1 MWFIPENG
9 MENAPAF
16 LRNMLNFDHKLW
28 RNKLFHCHDKFRQE
42 LAQALEPQIHSLWG
56 AEIPWQKIYSLFGAT
71 PNKESGDLAFPL
83 FQIAK
88 EAKTNP
94 AQAAKALQEQLKTL
108 PAFVKEARAI
118 GPYLNFFLDFNQV
131 AKTIVPSLVSGA
143 YFQEKLTENSPRTM
157 IEYSQPNTHKELH
170 VGHMRNL
177 CFGDSLIRL
186 HRYAGFDIVAS
197 TFPGDVGT
205 HVAKCLWYM
214 KYRNKSPVPATKKGA
229 WLGSM
234 YSTAHNTL
242 EAERGTP
249 QEVENRDKLT
259 MILKQLEQKSG
270 EFYDLWKET
279 REWSI
284 ELMNEV
290 YNWAGVKF
298 DVWYWES
305 EVDSDSVKLI
315 KEYQARG
322 LFKEDQGAIGI
333 DLDAYKLGF
342 CMLIKTDGNG
352 LYATK
357 DIELA
362 RRKFQE
368 YKIER
373 SLYVVDKRQE
383 HHFKQVFKT
392 LELMGFENAKNC
404 LHLQYDFVELP
415 DGAMSSRKGNI
426 IPLQSLIENM
436 VKLIKEQYLAR
447 YITEWSAEEIEK
459 TAQIVAKGAIKYG
472 MTRIDPS
479 KKIVFDMQEWL
490 KLDGESGPYI
500 QYAYA
505 RINSMLNK
513 LGTPKSQDLLIDT
526 PQEQNLVAEFT
537 KFHHVVKDSV
547 EQYRPSIL
555 TSYLYDLSRAYN
567 SFYAEC
573 PVGSA
578 EEPLR
583 SSRLQLSKATANILK
598 QGLSLLGIE
607 APERM

>member
-1 MWFIPENG
+1 MFAYHDHFRKELSLSLSLGIKT
-9 MENAPAF
+9 AF
-16 LRNMLNFDHKLW
+16 DLNVTWEAVYKL
-28 RNKLFHCHDKFRQE
+28 L
-42 LAQALEPQIHSLWG
+42 
-56 AEIPWQKIYSLFGAT
+56 GAT
-71 PNKESGDLAFPL
+71 PSKEAGDLAFPL
-83 FQIAK
+83 FIIAK

-94 AQAAKALQEQLKTL
+94 AQASKALEAALTELPSFVLKKQ
-108 PAFVKEARAI
+108 AM
-118 GPYLNFFLDFNQV
+118 GPYLNFFFDFDSI
-131 AKTIVPSLVSGA
+131 AKKLLPHIASKA
-143 YFQEKLTENSPRTM
+143 QFKEKLTLETPKTM

-177 CFGDSLIRL
+177 CYGDSLIRL

-205 HVAKCLWYM
+205 HVAKCLWYL
-214 KYRNKSPVPATKKGA
+214 KYHYKGEIPTTRKGA
-229 WLGSM
+229 WLGTL
-234 YSTAHNTL
+234 YTAGHNKL
-242 EAERGTP
+242 EDERNSDK
-249 QEVENRDKLT
+249 EAKNREELT

-290 YNWAGVKF
+290 YKWANVKF

-305 EVDSDSVKLI
+305 EVDSDSVKLVR
-315 KEYQARG
+315 EYEKKG
-322 LFKEDQGAIGI
+322 LFKEDQGAVGI
-333 DLDAYKLGF
+333 DLEPYKLGF
-342 CMLIKTDGNG
+342 CMLLKSDGNG

-362 RRKFQE
+362 RRKFE
-368 YKIER
+368 DYKIEKN
-373 SLYVVDKRQE
+373 LYVVDKRQE
-383 HHFKQVFKT
+383 HHFKQVFKV
-392 LELMGFENAKNC
+392 LELMGFENAKKC
-404 LHLQYDFVELP
+404 HHLQYDFVELP

-426 IPLQSLIENM
+426 IPLQALIENM
-436 VKLIKEQYLAR
+436 VKMIKENYLAR
-447 YITEWSAEEIEK
+447 YTNEWSADEIEK

-472 MTRIDPS
+472 MTRIDPA
-479 KKIVFDMQEWL
+479 KKIVFDMAEWL

-513 LGTPKSQDLLIDT
+513 LGAPLTQEIKIEASQEKD
-526 PQEQNLVAEFT
+526 LVAT
-537 KFHHVVKDSV
+537 LMNFHHVVQQAT
-547 EQYRPSIL
+547 EQYKPSVL

-567 SFYAEC
+567 AFYAEC

-578 EEPLR
+578 AEPVR
-583 SSRLQLSKATANILK
+583 SSRLLLSKSTAETLK
-598 QGLSLLGIE
+598 QGLALLGIE